1 MRGSFLPHASPDG
14 GSGERSE
21 PIVGV
26 FLPRP
31 AFSVIDFI
39 APSDEGR
46 TFILSIIFYFRKPE
60 KWKK

>member
-1 MRGSFLPHASPDG
+1 MLP
-14 GSGERSE
+14 

-31 AFSVIDFI
+31 AFSVIDSI
-39 APSDEGR
+39 APSDEGH
-46 TFILSIIFYFRKPE
+46 TFILSITFYFRKPE

>member
-1 MRGSFLPHASPDG
+1 MLPPIG

-31 AFSVIDFI
+31 AFSVIASI
-39 APSDEGR
+39 APSDEGH
-46 TFILSIIFYFRKPE
+46 TFILSITFYFRKPE